1 VIFSEQPPSKQW
13 ATLKYRGEK
22 FAEVWFKPEGE
33 PFALTFRIPQRS
45 FQIPGVCQ
53 KLTTENLLNAV
64 GIAAEEVESWRHEG
78 AADGTNASD
87 YGLNHALQPPPP
99 EATHLNLHV
108 SLKPPTFAANEN
120 GEPPPTVAT
129 NESGEPPPTVAANEN
144 GEPPPIVATNESG
157 EPPPSTVAANE
168 SSEPPAAAPNQS
180 GAPEI
185 PEEKWLY
192 FESRWNA
199 VRALET
205 SMDSLRLN
213 MEGLRAEMEA
223 AARQTLA
230 LEVKLHAL
238 SADMAQWDKA
248 KSRVRYALPKVREF
262 IHRSTW
268 ARATP
273 ERKKV
278 EELFESHIRTRIVF
292 PQLDEATAQFEGL
305 LKDRQVLSANGASV
319 YQECKSIMTE
329 IQGTLRTL
337 QSNSVANAKKKG
349 ANGPRR
355 KS

>member
-1 VIFSEQPPSKQW
+1 MIFSEQPPSKQW

-120 GEPPPTVAT
+120 
-129 NESGEPPPTVAANEN
+129 
-144 GEPPPIVATNESG
+144 G

-278 EELFESHIRTRIVF
+278 EELFESHIRTRH
-292 PQLDEATAQFEGL
+292 
-305 LKDRQVLSANGASV
+305 
-319 YQECKSIMTE
+319 
-329 IQGTLRTL
+329 
-337 QSNSVANAKKKG
+337 
-349 ANGPRR
+349 
-355 KS
+355 